1 MAMAKREL
9 NYDPKNLPRE
19 FKTHYISATEQD
31 IGEMLATLGLDKLED
46 LFEHIPASIRMN
58 QAPNVPARLEY
69 RELYDHLVD
78 ISKKN
83 TSAISFVGDGLSQ
96 ISEHPVAAKIASI
109 RGLTTAY
116 TPYQP
121 ERSQGTL
128 MTMWLYQNVL
138 NRLTGIEAI
147 NASMYERST
156 CLYEAI
162 QCARRI
168 VKKSSV
174 AVVVDHLYP
183 GDKEVLIT
191 LAKETDLDLR
201 FAPLTEQGVSDL
213 DALEHM
219 IKEAGQNL
227 ACLVFQQVNNLGNLE
242 DVHSLTNLA
251 HEYNIQAIGVID
263 PLHLV
268 KGGLTPPSEF
278 GKQGVDMIVG
288 EAQHL
293 AIDANYGGPGLGL
306 FGIRF
311 NERSK
316 TAIRSTAGR
325 YVGDAKDEAGRECKV
340 MVLSTR
346 EQHIR
351 KEKATSNICS
361 NQGFVAT
368 MAGASILAR
377 GDHELGVILEKS
389 SSMARQAAIA
399 LTSFEG
405 VELSYPEQAF
415 LNSFS
420 LTLPTSADDFLKAA
434 ESHGLIAGIN
444 LKDRLRSTN
453 QILLSFSD
461 RNTEEDLTKLINF
474 FKTQFTPGQAHTPQ
488 DIPLELKR
496 NTDPGIPQ
504 FTTEEVFEYYEQ
516 LGEQNISPDQGPYP
530 LGSCTMKYNPYI
542 NDACAGLPGFTKV
555 HPQAPETMS
564 QGCLQILF
572 EVQEIFKVMLG
583 LSGCTTQPV
592 AGAQGELVGIK
603 MFQAYHR
610 DNSSTKRDILIIPR
624 SAHGT
629 NYATATMAGFKPKNS
644 DGVPGLLLI
653 DADSSGQ
660 VDMEQLREVVEKYG
674 PRIAGIMVTNPNTS
688 GIMETRFAEIA
699 ELIHEVG
706 GLVYMDGANLN
717 AIAGWTDLGQM
728 GVDAVHSNL
737 HKTFSI
743 PHGGGG
749 PGDAIVA
756 VSQKLVDYLPGLQYK
771 HENGVYRSYKS
782 KKSIGSFHRHHGN
795 FAHKVRAYTY
805 LRALGPEG
813 IRKMCAVAVLSAR
826 YLHHKLKDSFPGL
839 PSTSLEP
846 KMHEFILTLSPETF
860 EAIEAKG
867 IKHSLVIARVGKL
880 FLDFG
885 MHAPTVAWPET
896 YGLMVEPTESYTKA
910 ELDRF
915 IEVVKEIQSILNE
928 NPEVLLTAP
937 HFTPVDRIDDVNAN
951 KNLVFS
957 GQLETLPKI
966 LPNRIPPI
974 DLARLPVNEIRARI
988 IEAHQKEFKLN

>member
-1 MAMAKREL
+1 
-9 NYDPKNLPRE
+9 
-19 FKTHYISATEQD
+19 
-31 IGEMLATLGLDKLED
+31 
-46 LFEHIPASIRMN
+46 
-58 QAPNVPARLEY
+58 
-69 RELYDHLVD
+69 
-78 ISKKN
+78 
-83 TSAISFVGDGLSQ
+83 
-96 ISEHPVAAKIASI
+96 
-109 RGLTTAY
+109 
-116 TPYQP
+116 
-121 ERSQGTL
+121 
-128 MTMWLYQNVL
+128 
-138 NRLTGIEAI
+138 
-147 NASMYERST
+147 
-156 CLYEAI
+156 
-162 QCARRI
+162 
-168 VKKSSV
+168 
-174 AVVVDHLYP
+174 
-183 GDKEVLIT
+183 
-191 LAKETDLDLR
+191 
-201 FAPLTEQGVSDL
+201 
-213 DALEHM
+213 
-219 IKEAGQNL
+219 
-227 ACLVFQQVNNLGNLE
+227 
-242 DVHSLTNLA
+242 
-251 HEYNIQAIGVID
+251 
-263 PLHLV
+263 
-268 KGGLTPPSEF
+268 
-278 GKQGVDMIVG
+278 
-288 EAQHL
+288 
-293 AIDANYGGPGLGL
+293 
-306 FGIRF
+306 
-311 NERSK
+311 
-316 TAIRSTAGR
+316 
-325 YVGDAKDEAGRECKV
+325 
-340 MVLSTR
+340 
-346 EQHIR
+346 
-351 KEKATSNICS
+351 
-361 NQGFVAT
+361 
-368 MAGASILAR
+368 
-377 GDHELGVILEKS
+377 
-389 SSMARQAAIA
+389 
-399 LTSFEG
+399 
-405 VELSYPEQAF
+405 
-415 LNSFS
+415 
-420 LTLPTSADDFLKAA
+420 
-434 ESHGLIAGIN
+434 
-444 LKDRLRSTN
+444 
-453 QILLSFSD
+453 
-461 RNTEEDLTKLINF
+461 
-474 FKTQFTPGQAHTPQ
+474 
-488 DIPLELKR
+488 
-496 NTDPGIPQ
+496 
-504 FTTEEVFEYYEQ
+504 
-516 LGEQNISPDQGPYP
+516 
-530 LGSCTMKYNPYI
+530 
-542 NDACAGLPGFTKV
+542 
-555 HPQAPETMS
+555 
-564 QGCLQILF
+564 
-572 EVQEIFKVMLG
+572 MLG

-771 HENGVYRSYKS
+771 HENGAYRSYKS

-826 YLHHKLKDSFPGL
+826 YLHHKLKDCFPGL